1 MTKIEISWQSAPWWF
16 GIKWRSLCVERM
28 PRRPQLFAKEVQS
41 LWLKL
46 ERSLCCLFAQN
57 FVTAAFPPPVQE
69 AKIWKSASYFAMV
82 VTIIIAIMIGLD
94 TKIVQS
100 LPWNCVLSLHLIE
113 KGKCWIKNIK
123 EWEGLLG
130 LWKHRHPEEG
140 KLAPREGLLNKSSKW
155 LAETNDFTFL
165 HNQLRIYTGGGSGH
179 RPDKPEVAEEHG
191 HEEINL
197 CVM

>member
-1 MTKIEISWQSAPWWF
+1 MSEPAFLTDACLADLRQAHKQMLLSVARLRNIFSIYNFDICTLFTVEIYVCNWSPFQLPLVNV
-16 GIKWRSLCVERM
+16 KW
-28 PRRPQLFAKEVQS
+28 
-41 LWLKL
+41 
-46 ERSLCCLFAQN
+46 CLITQ
-57 FVTAAFPPPVQE
+57 TCLQ
-69 AKIWKSASYFAMV
+69 
-82 VTIIIAIMIGLD
+82 T
-94 TKIVQS
+94 VQS

-179 RPDKPEVAEEHG
+179 RPDKLEVAEEHG